1 MNLDPLVDCCEHLW
15 LRLTLRG
22 LPALPHPGLR
32 PATDPTHER
41 WGRMVGMASLLR
53 RSRAGLSLAATA
65 VVLAGC
71 SAVTSSTQ
79 STSPSGSAAGSAQQ
93 TASAHAVSSHPASG
107 PPGGQAAANIPGATL
122 QESYVQVYKKV
133 RLQVVQIQ
141 TDQGLGSGIV
151 FDTHGDIVTNAHVVE
166 QASTFK
172 VTFADGKTRA
182 ATLVGSFFAGDVAVI
197 HVDGLSVAPA
207 TFADSTKLEVG
218 DIVMAVGNPLGLS
231 SSVTSG
237 IVSAVGRTRPE
248 GNGNTLPDLI
258 QTSAP
263 INPGNSGGALVDLN
277 GNVVGIPTLAASD
290 PQLGGAAGGIGFAI
304 PSNTARDVA
313 SQLISTG
320 RVTQSHRAFLGIRGA
335 GASDGSG
342 VIIGQVEAG
351 GPAAKAGLS
360 AGDLLTAVNG
370 QTVDSTDKLNELLA
384 ALKPGDRA
392 TLSVTRADGSTTT
405 LQVTLGQLP
414 G

>member
-1 MNLDPLVDCCEHLW
+1 MP
-15 LRLTLRG
+15 RF
-22 LPALPHPGLR
+22 
-32 PATDPTHER
+32 
-41 WGRMVGMASLLR
+41 LR
-53 RSRAGLSLAATA
+53 RARTILVLLPLS
-65 VVLAGC
+65 
-71 SAVTSSTQ
+71 SAVAACSVVPTTTQ
-79 STSPSGSAAGSAQQ
+79 SSASPSGSGASHGPSSAGS
-93 TASAHAVSSHPASG
+93 TAKSSQSPADNGSAG
-107 PPGGQAAANIPGATL
+107 PPGGQTAANNPGATL
-122 QESYVQVYKKV
+122 QASYVAVYKKV
-133 RLQVVQIQ
+133 RLAVVQIQ
-141 TDQGLGSGIV
+141 TDRGLGSGIV
-151 FDTHGDIVTNAHVVE
+151 FDNRGDIVTNAHVVD
-166 QASTFK
+166 QASQFK
-172 VTFADGKTRA
+172 VTFADGKSRS
-182 ATLVGSFFAGDVAVI
+182 ATLVGSFFAGDVAVV
-197 HVDGLSVAPA
+197 HVDGLSVQPA

-304 PSNTARDVA
+304 PSNTARDIA
-313 SQLISTG
+313 AQLISTG

-342 VIIGQVEAG
+342 VFVGEVQPG
-351 GPAAKAGLS
+351 GPAAKAGLA
-360 AGDLLTAVNG
+360 AGDLITSLNSQAT
-370 QTVDSTDKLNELLA
+370 DSTDKLNELLA
-384 ALKPGDRA
+384 GLKPGDTAR
-392 TLSVTRADGSTTT
+392 LGVTRADGRTTT

>member
-1 MNLDPLVDCCEHLW
+1 MY
-15 LRLTLRG
+15 R
-22 LPALPHPGLR
+22 
-32 PATDPTHER
+32 
-41 WGRMVGMASLLR
+41 SLLR
-53 RSRAGLSLAATA
+53 GRTMLA
-65 VVLAGC
+65 L
-71 SAVTSSTQ
+71 AVTSMALSACSVTTPGQGST
-79 STSPSGSAAGSAQQ
+79 
-93 TASAHAVSSHPASG
+93 TASGPGASRGASSNGSPAASGAGPSAG
-107 PPGGQAAANIPGATL
+107 PPGGQTSANNPGATL
-122 QESYVQVYKKV
+122 QESYVSVYKKV
-133 RLQVVQIQ
+133 RLAVVQIQ

-151 FDTHGDIVTNAHVVE
+151 FDSRGDIVTNAHVVE
-166 QASTFK
+166 QASSFK
-172 VTFADGKTRA
+172 VTFADGKSRP
-182 ATLVGSFFAGDVAVI
+182 ATLVGSFFAGDVAVVHI
-197 HVDGLSVAPA
+197 DGLNVQPA

-304 PSNTARDVA
+304 PSNTARDIA

-342 VIIGQVEAG
+342 VIVAEVQPG
-351 GPAAKAGLS
+351 GPAANAGLT
-360 AGDLLTAVNG
+360 AGDLITGING
-370 QTVDSTDKLNELLA
+370 QTTDSTDKLNEVLA
-384 ALKPGDRA
+384 GLKPGDHA
-392 TLSVTRADGSTTT
+392 SLSVTRSDGSTTT

>member
-1 MNLDPLVDCCEHLW
+1 MNLDPLLDCVLQFW
-15 LRLTLRG
+15 LSL
-22 LPALPHPGLR
+22 HPGGPRGWVARLARHRGGRLERSGRIAGMLR
-32 PATDPTHER
+32 APRRTPR
-41 WGRMVGMASLLR
+41 LL
-53 RSRAGLSLAATA
+53 ALA
-65 VVLAGC
+65 VVGVALAGC
-71 SAVTSSTQ
+71 SATTSTTPTASK
-79 STSPSGSAAGSAQQ
+79 SPSPSGATPSGSGSSTVVKQSA
-93 TASAHAVSSHPASG
+93 G
-107 PPGGQAAANIPGATL
+107 PPGGQASTSNPAASL
-122 QESYVQVYKKV
+122 QENYVSVYKKV

-151 FDTHGDIVTNAHVVE
+151 FDNRGDIVTNAHVVE
-166 QASTFK
+166 QATTFK
-172 VTFADGKTRA
+172 VTFADGKTRPA
-182 ATLVGSFFAGDVAVI
+182 SLVGSFFAGDVAVVHI
-197 HVDGLSVAPA
+197 DGLTVPPA
-207 TFADSTKLEVG
+207 TFADSTRLEVG

-304 PSNTARDVA
+304 PSNTARDIA
-313 SQLISTG
+313 AQLISTG
-320 RVTQSHRAFLGIRGA
+320 HVTQSHRAFLGIRGA

-342 VIIGQVEAG
+342 VIIGQVESG
-351 GPAAKAGLS
+351 GPAASAGLQ
-360 AGDLLTAVNG
+360 AGDLLTGVNG
-370 QTVDSTDKLNELLA
+370 QAIASTDKLNELLA
-384 ALKPGDRA
+384 GLKPGDHA
-392 TLSVTRADGSTTT
+392 SLSVTRSDGSTTT